1 MKKKSCVISKLIK
14 LIAILASI
22 GGALYLFKDSVTDIL
37 SSVKEK
43 FASDDDFDDFDD
55 FDDEDMDD
63 FDDNEVFED
72 KSDREYVSINITDD
86 TEKEDSKDLEDP
98 EDFGDDDETEN
109 A

>member
-43 FASDDDFDDFDD
+43 FASDDDFDD